1 MNTEAKIKKYEITK
15 STVECYKLR
24 HASGMYWADITV
36 DAKDKTG
43 RIQIA
48 SDYGDW
54 QYYWGACGSSF
65 KQFLTEL
72 NMEYVAGKFGEGRHF
87 DIAATIKLNKRL
99 VLEHRKDESISA
111 IQARGMFTELNEL
124 GNYYDTE
131 KEFYNDWYN
140 KEELPK
146 FFEEFPDTVSGV
158 SPRFVIFWDN
168 CWAAFI
174 EELKKEL

>member
-1 MNTEAKIKKYEITK
+1 MEYEIIK

-24 HASGMYWADITV
+24 HTSGMYWADINV

-54 QYYWGACGSSF
+54 QFYWSSCGSTF

-72 NMEYVAGKFGEGRHF
+72 NIEYVAGKFGEGRHF
-87 DIAATIKLNKRL
+87 DITRTIKLNKEI
-99 VLEHRKDESISA
+99 VLEHRKEESISA
-111 IQARGMFTELNEL
+111 IQARTMWTELEEL
-124 GNYYDTE
+124 ENYCDTE
-131 KEFYNDWYN
+131 KEFYNEWYN

-146 FFEEFPDTVSGV
+146 FFEEMPDTVDGIN
-158 SPRFVIFWDN
+158 PRFKVFWDN
-168 CWAAFI
+168 CWSVFC
-174 EELKKEL
+174 EELKKEIAIAKP